1 MSLTFSNFTTT
12 LFSCIAYFENNQ
24 VQEQFGLIGM
34 PNTSY
39 DLTRTKYYDPEIN
52 LTTQVEMRY
61 GPYEFI
67 GLPVVITRNHTICP
81 SNFSEDVR

>member
-1 MSLTFSNFTTT
+1 
-12 LFSCIAYFENNQ
+12 
-24 VQEQFGLIGM
+24 M

-61 GPYEFI
+61 GPYEFL

-81 SNFSEDVR
+81 SNFSEDVRWKIQKLKIVVKLCVTILKL